1 MKKIY
6 LLSFLMALVVG
17 VSVYFFADNL
27 KKTALRQS
35 VVNKGNVVVAAVY
48 IPVNTQITPDMVTL
62 ADLPVEAINPLAINK
77 LDLAVGAITQFP
89 IEAQEQVFSTRI
101 KKKGEAGEGR
111 MSYVLDKG
119 YRAITI
125 AVDEVNGVAGQI
137 TRGDYVDLVVQYLNP
152 EIDDKH
158 EVSFMI
164 LENIQVLETGKKQ
177 IVSATETAPA
187 ATEYGTV
194 TLAATPEQVLKI
206 NYAAKFGI
214 RLVLRSVLDDQIV
227 GTIFYPTVFADG
239 TQLPTTGTTTQPA
252 G

>member
-27 KKTALRQS
+27 KKTALQQT
-35 VVNKGNVVVAAVY
+35 VVNKGNVVIATVY
-48 IPVNTQITPDMVTL
+48 IPVNTQITADMVAL
-62 ADLPVEAINPLAINK
+62 VDLPVEAINPLTINK
-77 LDLAVGAITQFP
+77 LDLVVGAITQFP
-89 IEAQEQVFSTRI
+89 IEAREQIFSTRV
-101 KKKGEAGEGR
+101 KKKGEAAEGR
-111 MSYVLDKG
+111 MSYILEKG

-125 AVDEVNGVAGQI
+125 SVDEVNGVAGQI
-137 TRGDYVDLVVQYLNP
+137 TKGDYVDLVVQYLNP
-152 EIDDKH
+152 EIDQLH

-177 IVSATETAPA
+177 VVSATETAPA
-187 ATEYGTV
+187 ATEYATV
-194 TLAATPEQVLKI
+194 TLSATPEQVLKI

-214 RLVLRSVLDDQIV
+214 RLVLRSVLDDQVV
-227 GTIFYPTVFADG
+227 GSIFYPTVFADG
-239 TQLPTTGTTTQPA
+239 TLVQPVETQAQPA